1 MNDRFAERREAVAE
15 ARARRSLRR
24 SLRVLILAAIVA
36 GVAFLFQSPLLSV
49 ETIEVAGVSRSGTLD
64 SLERFGIVPGEPLVF
79 LDIDEARVA
88 ISEDPWVESVDL
100 RRSWPTSVVVE
111 VVERR
116 PVAVIGGAMVA
127 VEGAILPGEPDA
139 GLPTVDVAA
148 DPVDGAYPQLEILGA
163 LEFFDALEVSVVGG
177 ASVVMGEDGL
187 VASVAGYRV
196 RLGRPVDMGEKARAL
211 MSVLAQ
217 QPPEGSEI
225 TLLAPE
231 RPAVLAPGAV
241 PVDPQPEDEG

>member
-1 MNDRFAERREAVAE
+1 MSDRFAERREAVAE

-24 SLRVLILAAIVA
+24 SLRVLILATIVA

-49 ETIEVAGVSRSGTLD
+49 ETIEVAGVSRSGTLAA
-64 SLERFGIVPGEPLVF
+64 LERFEIVPGEPLVF
-79 LDIDEARVA
+79 LDIDEAREA
-88 ISEDPWVESVDL
+88 IADDPWVQSVDL

-111 VVERR
+111 VAERS
-116 PVAVIGGAMVA
+116 PVALVAGSMVS
-127 VEGAILPGEPDA
+127 VDGVILPGEPDSA
-139 GLPTVDVAA
+139 LASVDIAA
-148 DPVDGAYPQLEILGA
+148 DPVDGAYPQLEVLGA
-163 LEFFDALEVSVVGG
+163 LEFLDALERPAAEG
-177 ASVVMGEDGL
+177 ASVGMTEEGL
-187 VASVAGYRV
+187 VASVAGHRV

-231 RPAVLAPGAV
+231 RPAVLPPGAV
-241 PVDPQPEDEG
+241 PVNPQPEDEG